1 MIPVLILAGG
11 LGTRLRG
18 VIGEKPKPL
27 AEVAGRPFLWWLLHH
42 LEAQGGSEVFLSVG
56 YRHELVSETFGERF
70 GRIRLRYVI
79 EDEPLGTGGAIL
91 NAIRQM
97 PSEEFLICNGDTL
110 ALLDLARFVDEAH
123 RSECDVAIA
132 LADVPDASR
141 YGSVVVGEDGIV
153 RRFVEKGVTGPASIN
168 AGVYFLRRDAMTDRS
183 LPQRFSFEQDFLA
196 GELSALRVVGLR
208 VVSAFI
214 DIGIPEDY
222 SLAQTRV
229 PALLGLI

>member
-18 VIGEKPKPL
+18 VIGEQPKPL
-27 AEVAGRPFLWWLLHH
+27 AEVAGHPFLWWLLLY
-42 LEAQGGSEVFLSVG
+42 LEAQGVSEAFLSVG
-56 YRHELVSETFGERF
+56 YRHELVRDTFGERF
-70 GRIRLRYVI
+70 GKIRLRYVV
-79 EDEPLGTGGAIL
+79 EEQPLGTGGAIL
-91 NAIRQM
+91 NAIGQV

-110 ALLDLARFVDEAH
+110 ALLDLRRFVDDA
-123 RSECDVAIA
+123 RRLKCDVAIA

-141 YGSVVVGEDGIV
+141 YGSVVVGADGMV
-153 RRFVEKGVTGPASIN
+153 QRFVEKGVTGPASIN
-168 AGVYFLRRDAMTDRS
+168 AGVYFLRRDAMTDQS

-196 GELSALRVVGLR
+196 GKQSALCVVGLR
-208 VVSAFI
+208 AVSAFI

-229 PALLGLI
+229 PALVGRS